1 MKNRL
6 QFQLITTLVS
16 LASLVVQICL
26 MVGITHRRK
35 QMEKLRDEF
44 TALTLK
50 NAKELDAT
58 QLKLDQMKAVCG
70 IARGVKR
77 N

>member
-1 MKNRL
+1 VKNRL

>member
-1 MKNRL
+1 
-6 QFQLITTLVS
+6 
-16 LASLVVQICL
+16 
-26 MVGITHRRK
+26 
-35 QMEKLRDEF
+35 MEKLRDEF